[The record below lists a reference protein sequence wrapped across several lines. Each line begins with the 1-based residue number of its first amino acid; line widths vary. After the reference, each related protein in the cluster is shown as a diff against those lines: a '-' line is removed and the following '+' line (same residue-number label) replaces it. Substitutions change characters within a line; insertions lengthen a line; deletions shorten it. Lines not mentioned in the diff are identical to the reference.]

1 MGLLRFGK
9 LFWSTNCIG
18 LLTTPLV
25 PYYDFVHRFPGRF
38 WFVRLMTIRPYAV
51 LRFPRLRH
59 RAGFRLELCCDMAR
73 DAIRSPMIMLV
84 FGDVRRFETF
94 WCYAVCGASVGVATT
109 FLSVCMISFALCIRI
124 WFWYGFWHPDLYST
138 LLSDLLSVLIHI
150 SVLRA
155 LHTQYIFRT
164 DPLSSGAAF
173 HARRYR
179 HWWSSTVGF
188 TFCYFGVLL
197 LIRSPLLVQSLF
209 ALSIFGIFDYFW
221 FMKGN
226 MN

>member
-1 MGLLRFGK
+1 MFATSLRLEVGPLPQNARFALRAIFENRVERTTSDLWNILPRGMFGLFDALIQVLNYMDHFGIVLQNETLCRLSIRLFCNRIWFMSLLCFET
-9 LFWSTNCIG
+9 LFWNTICIC

-73 DAIRSPMIMLV
+73 DAIRSPMIMIM

-109 FLSVCMISFALCIRI
+109 FLSVCMI
-124 WFWYGFWHPDLYST
+124 
-138 LLSDLLSVLIHI
+138 
-150 SVLRA
+150 
-155 LHTQYIFRT
+155 
-164 DPLSSGAAF
+164 
-173 HARRYR
+173 
-179 HWWSSTVGF
+179 
-188 TFCYFGVLL
+188 
-197 LIRSPLLVQSLF
+197 LF
-209 ALSIFGIFDYFW
+209 A
-221 FMKGN
+221 
-226 MN
+226 